1 MMRKIFPLCV
11 LAAAAWAADEKA
23 PAKPAIDLANLPPDT
38 IVATVNGKKMTADQ
52 VRKMVAGIPAQAQE
66 AFTKDPKQFM
76 QEYAWYINL
85 QAAAEK
91 LGLAEQSPYREILA
105 FNRMLTLVQAE
116 WNHEYSQIL
125 VMPDEQKKFYD
136 EHPERFRE
144 TQAKMIYIPFTS
156 GSSEDEAKAKAQ
168 QAVQQ
173 ARGGVDF
180 VKLVKEFS
188 QDKASAGQNGDIGMP
203 IRTTT
208 TQIPETMRNAVLAL
222 KSGQVSDP
230 VRHENGYYI
239 FRAESAGVLPYE
251 KVKDEIFKELKDVG
265 FNRWK
270 EKTKAQSSVQFDN
283 EAFFQTIKQQA
294 QTKPNGQ

>member
-1 MMRKIFPLCV
+1 M
-11 LAAAAWAADEKA
+11 
-23 PAKPAIDLANLPPDT
+23 
-38 IVATVNGKKMTADQ
+38 
-52 VRKMVAGIPAQAQE
+52 
-66 AFTKDPKQFM
+66 
-76 QEYAWYINL
+76 
-85 QAAAEK
+85 
-91 LGLAEQSPYREILA
+91 
-105 FNRMLTLVQAE
+105 
-116 WNHEYSQIL
+116 
-125 VMPDEQKKFYD
+125 
-136 EHPERFRE
+136 
-144 TQAKMIYIPFTS
+144 
-156 GSSEDEAKAKAQ
+156 
-168 QAVQQ
+168 QQ

-203 IRTTT
+203 VRKTT

-222 KSGQVSDP
+222 KAGQVSDP

-251 KVKDEIFKELKDVG
+251 KVKDEIYKELKDVG

-283 EAFFQTIKQQA
+283 EAFFQSIKQQA